1 MMKKFA
7 KVAVFLA
14 SMMSV
19 NVSANSMPDSVCP
32 DAGYFSNL
40 INSFCWSCTL
50 PFNFAGFSDNVPK
63 GANSS
68 RLCSCSDALGVP
80 ELGVSL
86 GYWSPDHLVEVSA
99 TPWCS
104 PTLGGT
110 LLQNDMTM
118 RGRASN
124 PDTQSAETVS
134 FLHYNYIINPVFKML
149 GLFLLPECDT
159 SPGYFDLDIAYM
171 SILDVTYENSALSFL
186 FTPDAIPIA
195 NPVGRAICVADGMIT
210 ASSGSANE
218 ALWFCAGL
226 DGPLYPLTGFIG
238 ADNDFIRNTQLITTR
253 SLAALHRRG
262 LARKTYGKEAMCN
275 AEYSP
280 MIPKAQYKISM
291 MYPSPEANPAAASA
305 VKPTKAF
312 NIEDL
317 QNPET
322 GNYDNSEDKNKSTL
336 DGSWDEC
343 CHPLGWPA
351 IWWGSGRKS
360 PGNGKDQ
367 HAVYSI
373 FRYTDCCVRV
383 Q

>member
-1 MMKKFA
+1 MIKN
-7 KVAVFLA
+7 AVRVLILA
-14 SMMSV
+14 SSIFV
-19 NVSANSMPDSVCP
+19 GGTSAGSMPDAVCP
-32 DAGYFSNL
+32 DAGYFNNL

-50 PFNFAGFSDNVPK
+50 PFNLAGFSDNVPK
-63 GANSS
+63 GANDSA
-68 RLCSCSDALGVP
+68 LCSCSDALGVP

-110 LLQNDMTM
+110 LMQNDLTM
-118 RGRASN
+118 RGRPSN
-124 PDTQSAETVS
+124 PETQSAETIS

-159 SPGYFDLDIAYM
+159 SPGFFDLDIAYM
-171 SILDVTYENSALSFL
+171 SILDITYENSALSFL

-195 NPVGRAICVADGMIT
+195 NPIGRATCVADGMLMT
-210 ASSGSANE
+210 SSGSANE
-218 ALWFCAGL
+218 SLWFCAGL
-226 DGPLYPLTGFIG
+226 DGPLYPLTGFIH

-262 LARKTYGKEAMCN
+262 LARKTYGKDAMCSP
-275 AEYSP
+275 EYSP

-305 VKPTKAF
+305 AKPDKSA
-312 NIEDL
+312 
-317 QNPET
+317 
-322 GNYDNSEDKNKSTL
+322 NSEGDSQSEL

-343 CHPLGWPA
+343 CHPLGWPT
-351 IWWGSGRKS
+351 IWWGAGRKS
-360 PGNGKDQ
+360 VGNGKDQ

-373 FRYTDCCVRV
+373 FRYTDCCVRM
-383 Q
+383 